1 MLSMSH
7 SHTAYSL
14 GLNGLHEA
22 SQKTQKGGY
31 ALKAVE
37 TQVIY

>member
-1 MLSMSH
+1 MSH
-7 SHTAYSL
+7 SHTACSL
-14 GLNGLHEA
+14 RPNGLNEA
-22 SQKTQKGGY
+22 SQKTQRGGY